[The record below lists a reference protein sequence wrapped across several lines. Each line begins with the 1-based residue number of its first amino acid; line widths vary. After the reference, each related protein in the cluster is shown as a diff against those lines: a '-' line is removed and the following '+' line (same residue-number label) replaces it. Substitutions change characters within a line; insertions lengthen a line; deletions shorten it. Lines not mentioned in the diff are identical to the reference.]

1 MVPTPDRKVV
11 GMLLS
16 PKTLESSMA
25 WFDDPGFL
33 QIASVESDRASQPKN
48 LKVKDTVY
56 FYFFR
61 ERVIWEGVCG
71 DWGGEELRALWRE
84 EGFALCDAGVYG

>member
-1 MVPTPDRKVV
+1 MKFSNRILEMVPTPDRKVV

-33 QIASVESDRASQPKN
+33 QVSSIESDRASQPKN
-48 LKVKDTVY
+48 FKVNDTVY

-61 ERVIWEGVCG
+61 ERVTIK
-71 DWGGEELRALWRE
+71 
-84 EGFALCDAGVYG
+84 

>member
-16 PKTLESSMA
+16 PETLESSMA

-33 QIASVESDRASQPKN
+33 QIASVDSDRASQPKN
-48 LKVKDTVY
+48 LKVQDTVY

-71 DWGGEELRALWRE
+71 EERK
-84 EGFALCDAGVYG
+84 